1 MKADK
6 MIKDTLEE
14 LNRKRRYYLDIIN
27 KSDKGNYKN
36 ICSGAK
42 DCKNKTVYKYE
53 HLKNYLYFCTE
64 CINLKK
70 TELPI

>member
-1 MKADK
+1 MT
-6 MIKDTLEE
+6 KDTLEE
-14 LNRKRRYYLDIIN
+14 LSRKRRYYLDIIN

-42 DCKNKTVYKYE
+42 NCNNRTVYK
-53 HLKNYLYFCTE
+53 HQQLKEYNYYCAE
-64 CINLKK
+64 CIDIKK

>member
-6 MIKDTLEE
+6 MIKDTIEE
-14 LNRKRRYYLDIIN
+14 LSRKRRYYLDIIN

-42 DCKNKTVYKYE
+42 D
-53 HLKNYLYFCTE
+53 
-64 CINLKK
+64 
-70 TELPI
+70 